1 MNVTGA
7 KAANKDRRG
16 PAKLFGRSN
25 LALRIVTALVLAPLA
40 IGAAYVGGYVF
51 VFFWTLAAL
60 GVLWEWDAL
69 VCTHDRNPVLTVGAA
84 ALVGCSLLLA
94 FHWTGTA
101 IALVM
106 LGVFGVAALAS
117 RRRRSWCAAGLV
129 YAAAMLTAP
138 VILRHDEPWGF
149 AAILFLFVVVWL
161 TDIAAYAVGRAVGG
175 PKLMPRVSPNKT
187 WSGAIGGILAG
198 VIGGVVTARQFGLG
212 NLPAIGALSLG
223 LSAISQAGDLVESAV
238 KRHFSAKD
246 TSNLVPGHGGVM
258 DRLDSFLAAA
268 VAATVIGLVH
278 SKFDAA
284 ARGLMV
290 W

>member
-1 MNVTGA
+1 LNVTGA

-51 VFFWTLAAL
+51 VVFWTLAAL
-60 GVLWEWDAL
+60 GVL
-69 VCTHDRNPVLTVGAA
+69 CVGAA

-101 IALVM
+101 IALVL

-117 RRRRSWCAAGLV
+117 RRRRSWCATGLV

-175 PKLMPRVSPNKT
+175 PKLMPHVSPNKT
-187 WSGAIGGILAG
+187 WSGAIGGVLAG